1 MVTAAPLQL
10 YSAFSFKRFP
20 RAMVNRNLSE
30 LYILYIFSKLIY
42 LKNVYFESPCAV
54 QGEAL
59 WKHSEMP
66 LLDPSAIPTDSQ

>member
-1 MVTAAPLQL
+1 
-10 YSAFSFKRFP
+10 
-20 RAMVNRNLSE
+20 MVNRNLSE

-66 LLDPSAIPTDSQ
+66 LLDLSAIPTDSQ